1 MAKLFAKCSQNS
13 LYETN
18 KIVHKLIVS
27 MVIRLQ
33 GISKVIFGE

>member
-1 MAKLFAKCSQNS
+1 MAKLFVRCLQGS

-27 MVIRLQ
+27 MVIHLQ